1 MKLPSFAE
9 AVDKYNPMEFKDESA
24 LRDAITKGGGDTSG
38 VDALLPPAKP
48 PEPAKTPKTP
58 KRNTTLNVSDK
69 RPAPPKPKYK
79 NEDGSLKSTKDA
91 ETVNK
96 RFSDAVAEASKKVTP
111 RSEQKLDSQ
120 VKTAANRREGAPPIE
135 TLEDYNRQSPTMSG
149 LEHAAQLQ
157 HLGDQSVEQDNM
169 RSHLESAGVFEAS
182 PQQIKQFAQMLDID
196 VWGAIS
202 TPQQLRAAIEVHN
215 KHDNLYAILRKNG
228 LMSREAEKKPSAME
242 ATGTVLGDFVSGLE
256 SNLPTGIARRA
267 AKAGMGMLNKGRF
280 QATDAAKKQ
289 SYGAKEVARIK
300 RQAQEPHSY
309 AAEYPLASDD
319 DLWAGRQWKEQGAT
333 RSDMTPDEYLGQVR
347 PLELDDES
355 HEAIEALVNH
365 MKAGGSL
372 DPLWIH
378 GAKQPNGFRREDG
391 RHRAHAA
398 KQMGIGSVPVLTWP
412 EQDAE
417 AQSGIVMP
425 TDDVDND
432 DASDGDQLGLF
443 GEGKKKKVP
452 KQYKQENPQGKA
464 RAKTLFDKDEDP
476 DQQTLFSSFGEA
488 VSYYSVNEKKK

>member
-1 MKLPSFAE
+1 MKIPSFAA
-9 AVDKYNPMEFKDESA
+9 AVEKYQPMEFKDESA

-38 VDALLPPAKP
+38 VDALLPPAKT
-48 PEPAKTPKTP
+48 PEPAKTPATP
-58 KRNTTLNVSDK
+58 KRNTTLNVADK
-69 RPAPPKPKYK
+69 RPATPKPKYK
-79 NEDGSLKSTKDA
+79 NNDGSLKSTKDA
-91 ETVNK
+91 EKVNK
-96 RFSDAVAEASKKVTP
+96 RFGDAVAEASKKVTP
-111 RSEQKLDSQ
+111 RSKTKLDAQ
-120 VKTAANRREGAPPIE
+120 IKTAEDQRDGAPPIE

-149 LEHAAQLQ
+149 LEHASQLQ
-157 HLGDQSVEQDNM
+157 HIGEQSVGQDSMN
-169 RSHLESAGVFEAS
+169 SHLESAGVFEAT

-215 KHDNLYAILRKNG
+215 KHDDLYAILRKNG
-228 LMSREAEKKPSAME
+228 LMSREAEEKPSSMQK
-242 ATGTVLGDFVSGLE
+242 TGKAVGDFVSGLE

-267 AKAGMGMLNKGRF
+267 ARAGIGMLNKGRF
-280 QATDAAKKQ
+280 QATEEQ

-300 RQAQEPHSY
+300 HQTQKPHTY
-309 AAEYPLASDD
+309 AAEYPLAPDD

-347 PLELDDES
+347 PLDMDDETQ
-355 HEAIEALVNH
+355 ETIAALVNH
-365 MKAGGSL
+365 MKTGGNL

-378 GAKQPNGFRREDG
+378 GERQPNGFRKEDG

-398 KQMGIGSVPVLTWP
+398 KQMGMSSVPVLTWP
-412 EQDAE
+412 EQNAE
-417 AQSGIVMP
+417 AQTGIVMP
-425 TDDVDND
+425 TDDVSND
-432 DASDGDQLGLF
+432 DANEGDQLGLF

-488 VSYYSVNEKKK
+488 VSYYAANEKKK